1 MSGCGAAGKV
11 RCPLYHKD
19 CGTRLNCE
27 GITDECTL
35 QLNFRT
41 KTAKDLQIGVFCR
54 DRFQNC
60 ELYEAIMKAKYA
72 DEFDEEQ
79 EESHGSK

>member
-1 MSGCGAAGKV
+1 M
-11 RCPLYHKD
+11 RCPLYLKD

-35 QLNFRT
+35 QLNFHT
-41 KTAKDLQIGVFCR
+41 KNAKDQQIAIFCR
-54 DRFQNC
+54 DRYRNC

-72 DEFDEEQ
+72 DQFDAEQ
-79 EESHGSK
+79 EALHGSS